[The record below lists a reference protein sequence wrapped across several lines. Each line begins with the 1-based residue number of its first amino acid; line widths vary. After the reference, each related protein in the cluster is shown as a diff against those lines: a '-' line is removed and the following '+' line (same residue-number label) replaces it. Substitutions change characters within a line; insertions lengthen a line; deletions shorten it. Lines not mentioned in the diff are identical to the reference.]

1 MFEVELDVKVENK
14 DTFWAE
20 KLRFRYKSIEKN
32 STSGLLELVW
42 QVW

>member
-1 MFEVELDVKVENK
+1 MFEVKLDVKAENQV
-14 DTFWAE
+14 TFLAK

-32 STSGLLELVW
+32 SISGLLELVW